1 MNEDLGSRPSMRRHE
16 YWLYAAGG
24 LLWASGLGW
33 VVSHYVLAGHGEFG
47 DAPRLSEL
55 WWLRVHGAAML
66 AFLIALGVMV
76 PLHMAPNWRRRANRR
91 SGVLML
97 LVVGILVLTGYAL
110 YYVGDES
117 SRPWISAV
125 HWIVGLGAAGV
136 LAAHWSLGTRRR
148 RASASASRI
157 SAASTGR

>member
-1 MNEDLGSRPSMRRHE
+1 MNDDLSSRPSMRRHH
-16 YWLYAAGG
+16 YWLYATGG
-24 LLWASGLGW
+24 LLWVSGLGW
-33 VVSHYVLAGHGEFG
+33 VVSHYVLAGHSEFG
-47 DAPRLSEL
+47 DAPHPSEL

-66 AFLIALGVMV
+66 AFLIALGIMI
-76 PLHMAPNWRRRANRR
+76 PLHMTPNWRRRANRR

-97 LVVGILVLTGYAL
+97 LVVGILVLTGYGL

-136 LAAHWSLGTRRR
+136 LVAHWLLGTRRR

-157 SAASTGR
+157 SVASTGR